1 MRRIVGGEDKQ
12 FQWKEYI
19 QEGRE
24 GMKEEE
30 GKCLW
35 WREWTHEGE
44 GRRANVCGGES
55 GHMRGRGGGQMF
67 VVERVDS

>member
-44 GRRANVCGGES
+44 GRRANEGD
-55 GHMRGRGGGQMF
+55 
-67 VVERVDS
+67 ERVDS